1 MKTTRAF
8 WNSEALLPKE
18 NIVQD
23 ENNDRKEVYATIAA
37 KQGVTVEVVGK
48 RRAEQ
53 IASKAAPGE
62 LIQKP
67 KRYLE

>member
-1 MKTTRAF
+1 MEFVGAP
-8 WNSEALLPKE
+8 AKE

-37 KQGVTVEVVGK
+37 KQGVTADVVGK

-62 LIQKP
+62 RLQNPSGQWYK
-67 KRYLE
+67 KN